1 MSMPR
6 LLLVATGGTIAGSA
20 TDTTDTSRYRAG
32 VLSAETLLAAL
43 PEAAT
48 LAHIRAEQPFA
59 LDSKDMTPAH
69 WLTLATLLRERLAEP
84 DVEGVVLTHG
94 TDTLE
99 ETGFFLHLTL
109 PRGKPVVLTAA
120 MRPATARSAD
130 GPMNLLQ
137 ALACAGIKGAAEF
150 GPLVVAGDRI
160 WRARD
165 CSKRH
170 THAPDALGGI
180 DAGPIGVAIGTHVR
194 IDQIGDG
201 TPPQF
206 AGALPAGLP
215 RVDVLA
221 AYAGAPADLITAS
234 IANGAAGIVLALAGH
249 GSVPDA
255 WLPAIAAA
263 REHGIPLVR
272 ASRVAS
278 GGVMPQGNFD
288 DAAHGTLACG
298 RLTPWQARMVLMLTI
313 AAGASHAMQQDA
325 LLRA

>member
-1 MSMPR
+1 
-6 LLLVATGGTIAGSA
+6 VDGI
-20 TDTTDTSRYRAG
+20 
-32 VLSAETLLAAL
+32 V
-43 PEAAT
+43 
-48 LAHIRAEQPFA
+48 I
-59 LDSKDMTPAH
+59 
-69 WLTLATLLRERLAEP
+69 
-84 DVEGVVLTHG
+84 THG

-109 PRGKPVVLTAA
+109 PRTKPVVLTAA

-137 ALACAGIKGAAEF
+137 ALACAATPSAAEF

-170 THAPDALGGI
+170 SHAPDALGGV
-180 DAGPIGVAIGTHVR
+180 DAGPVGVAIGTQIR
-194 IDQIGDG
+194 IDQTGENRAAS
-201 TPPQF
+201 F
-206 AGALPAGLP
+206 AGPLPASLP
-215 RVDVLA
+215 RVDVLT
-221 AYAGAPADLITAS
+221 AYAGAPADQIEAS
-234 IANGAAGIVLALAGH
+234 LANGAAGIVLALAGH

-255 WLPAIAAA
+255 WLPAIHAAVA
-263 REHGIPLVR
+263 RGVPIVR

-288 DAAHGTLACG
+288 DAANGTLASG
-298 RLTPWQARMVLMLTI
+298 RLTAWQARVALMLALANGL
-313 AAGASHAMQQDA
+313 AADRLQEA

>member
-1 MSMPR
+1 MPN

-20 TDTTDTSRYRAG
+20 ADSADTSHYRAG
-32 VLSAETLLAAL
+32 ALSAESLLAAL

-48 LAHIRAEQPFA
+48 LGQITAEQPFA

-69 WLTLATLLRERLAEP
+69 WLALAALLRERLAAP
-84 DVEGVVLTHG
+84 DVDGIVVTHG

-99 ETGFFLHLTL
+99 ETGFLLHLTL
-109 PRGKPVVLTAA
+109 PRTKPIVLTAA

-137 ALACAGIKGAAEF
+137 AFACAGTHEAAAF

-170 THAPDALGGI
+170 THVPDALGGI
-180 DAGPIGVAIGTHVR
+180 DAGPVGVAIGT
-194 IDQIGDG
+194 QIRFDHGGDG
-201 TPPQF
+201 AAPYF
-206 AGALPAGLP
+206 AGTLPSELP
-215 RVDVLA
+215 RVDILS
-221 AYAGAPADLITAS
+221 AYAGAPADQIDAS
-234 IANGAAGIVLALAGH
+234 VANGAAGVVLALAGH
-249 GSVPDA
+249 GSVPET
-255 WLPAIAAA
+255 WLPAIARAVA
-263 REHGIPLVR
+263 RGVSVVR

-278 GGVMPQGNFD
+278 GGVMPQANFD

-298 RLTPWQARMVLMLTI
+298 RLTPWQARVALML
-313 AAGASHAMQQDA
+313 ALGMGVARNALQEA